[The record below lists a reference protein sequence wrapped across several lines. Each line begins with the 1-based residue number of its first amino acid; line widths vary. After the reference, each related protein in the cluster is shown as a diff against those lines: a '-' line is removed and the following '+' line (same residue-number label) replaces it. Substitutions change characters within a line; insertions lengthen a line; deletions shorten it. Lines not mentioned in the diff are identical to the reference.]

1 LVMDGLMAT
10 AEQEV
15 SDPVRV
21 LPHKRFVQAQL
32 GAQIRKRLRGRI
44 DPENNLS
51 RVAGKDKKNREYRNG
66 DKQKQDQ

>member
-1 LVMDGLMAT
+1 MDGLLAP

-15 SDPVRV
+15 SYPVRV
-21 LPHKRFVQAQL
+21 LPHERFVETQL

-51 RVAGKDKKNREYRNG
+51 RVAGKDKKNREYRDG
-66 DKQKQDQ
+66 HKQKQDQ